1 MVIII
6 INKKTSTYNVSLP
19 ASKRCPWKCL
29 MSTFRISSFLHFLIF
44 TQKVPFVYAPPPYR
58 RGGAF
63 RWWKRHFQVVTGA
76 F

>member
-1 MVIII
+1 MSLFLLQ
-6 INKKTSTYNVSLP
+6 TLPPEMLNVYFP
-19 ASKRCPWKCL
+19 
-29 MSTFRISSFLHFLIF
+29 HFLLSAF
-44 TQKVPFVYAPPPYR
+44 LNFYTKRTVPFVYR